1 MIASATLLLGSG
13 FIWAKWEEE
22 IAVGCKHFNISVHAP
37 VLNGFFTKQ
46 NLLLV
51 TVQRI
56 LPLVISEK
64 ADSSKSWKERWTSVS
79 DEGNGGQSET
89 KRVRSKI
96 DDSPERFLKI
106 LMHQNDTLRRNRMF
120 REVACYRTLN
130 HPSIPKLIET
140 NVDRYE
146 DLQYKLYLVTEL
158 IEGATLERVIEDK
171 GPLPADVGIPLV
183 IRLLEVVEYCHNND
197 TVHRDIKPDNILLKD
212 GNPTAVFLV
221 DFGLSFN
228 KNDPPQEGTPSN
240 DELGNR
246 FCRLPELASS
256 SRAKR
261 DPRSD
266 VTFCAGILLYVL
278 TGCIPAVLMDEKE
291 EMPHQRGEMR
301 SALNGLS
308 SDLRS
313 SLLLFFDRA
322 FQQSLSNRWQTAAD
336 LRQELTRLMEPT
348 SKEKESYDALRE
360 RVQAYTKQPHIQ
372 EATQI
377 HASIEAALNLL
388 NTLCRRVRDEE
399 GGKFERN
406 QTGYDLKEQSHGGI
420 WLALSNTAK
429 KQPVEHWIKF
439 RAEAV
444 GRELVISA
452 TYKNSTI
459 SLWRTDLGGPTYD
472 KEFEKRV
479 KELFYRQ
486 IADLIA

>member
-1 MIASATLLLGSG
+1 MESDWSVSRRTGARSPFRQSLFSG
-13 FIWAKWEEE
+13 FEWIPDETEFV
-22 IAVGCKHFNISVHAP
+22 VGHRSSGI
-37 VLNGFFTKQ
+37 FTF
-46 NLLLV
+46 
-51 TVQRI
+51 
-56 LPLVISEK
+56 VISEK
-64 ADSSKSWKERWTSVS
+64 TDSSKNWKERWMTVS

-89 KRVRSKI
+89 KRVRSKTE
-96 DDSPERFLKI
+96 DSPERFLKI
-106 LMHQNDTLRRNRMF
+106 LLHQNDPLRRNRMF

-158 IEGATLERVIEDK
+158 IEGATLEPIIEDK

-183 IRLLEVVEYCHNND
+183 IRLLEVVDYCHNND
-197 TVHRDIKPDNILLKD
+197 TVHRDIKPDNILLKHGD
-212 GNPTAVFLV
+212 PTALFLV

-228 KNDPPQEGTPSN
+228 KNDPPQAGTPSN

-278 TGCIPAVLMDEKE
+278 TSCIPAVLMDEQG
-291 EMPHQRGEMR
+291 EMPHQRGAMK
-301 SALNGLS
+301 SALSSLS
-308 SDLRS
+308 ADLRS
-313 SLLLFFDRA
+313 SLLLLFDRA

-336 LRQELTRLMEPT
+336 LREELTRLMEPP

-360 RVQAYTKQPHIQ
+360 RVHAYTRQPHIQ

-388 NTLCRRVRDEE
+388 NKLSRRVRDEE
-399 GGKFERN
+399 GGKFEYN
-406 QTGYDLKEQSHGGI
+406 QAGSDLKAQSHGGI
-420 WLALSNTAK
+420 WLALSNVAK

-439 RAEAV
+439 RVEAI
-444 GRELVISA
+444 GPELVISA
-452 TYKNSTI
+452 IYKDSTF
-459 SLWRTDLGGPTYD
+459 SLWRTDLSSPTYGR
-472 KEFEKRV
+472 EFENRV

-486 IADLIA
+486 MADVIA